1 MLFPSGV
8 AVTTVKTEMSNSLEH
23 AKAKAAA
30 TYNAA
35 ADHFDDETL
44 GFWDRIGR
52 RTVARL
58 AVPSGAKV
66 LDVGCGTGSSALP
79 AAEAVGPDGSVVGVD
94 LSDRLLERART
105 KASGRGLMN
114 VDFIEADMSA
124 LGYPDYEF
132 DAIISVFSIF
142 FVPDMEG
149 LVRELWRMVRPG
161 GRMAITTWGRRMF
174 EPAYSRWMDAVERER
189 PDLYSKFNP
198 WDRITSVGAVSKLL
212 HDGGVSD
219 PQVVSE
225 SGSQLLRSAADW
237 WTIALGSG
245 LRWTI
250 EQMGPTVSA
259 RVRTDVLH
267 WLQETNVSAIETNA
281 IYATARKSRGVA
293 DLTHDRL
300 ILSPSPLQLPD
311 RRQDPAPDSRP
322 AFS

>member
-8 AVTTVKTEMSNSLEH
+8 AVTTVETEMSNSLEH

-124 LGYPDYEF
+124 LGYPDDEF

-161 GRMAITTWGRRMF
+161 GRMAITTWGPRMF

-212 HDGGVSD
+212 QDGGVSD

-281 IYATARKSRGVA
+281 IYATARKS
-293 DLTHDRL
+293 
-300 ILSPSPLQLPD
+300 
-311 RRQDPAPDSRP
+311 
-322 AFS
+322 

>member
-1 MLFPSGV
+1 MLLHQGQERLLCIEPQSPAATEEAFGPRTDWLNAISLGGRGWSR
-8 AVTTVKTEMSNSLEH
+8 TVKTEMSNSLEQ

-35 ADHFDDETL
+35 ADHFDDEAL

-94 LSDRLLERART
+94 LSARLLERART

-114 VDFIEADMSA
+114 VDFIEADMST
-124 LGYPDYEF
+124 LGFPDEEF

-161 GRMAITTWGRRMF
+161 GQMAITTWGPRMF

-189 PDLYSKFNP
+189 SDLYSKFNP

-212 HDGGVSD
+212 QDGGVSD
-219 PQVVSE
+219 PQVVFE

-267 WLQETNVSAIETNA
+267 WLRETNVSAIETNA
-281 IYATARKSRGVA
+281 IYATARKR
-293 DLTHDRL
+293 
-300 ILSPSPLQLPD
+300 
-311 RRQDPAPDSRP
+311 
-322 AFS
+322 